1 MDVGAVIMTT
11 HEIDQISGMAEV
23 FGRACRRV
31 GGKRVDCARS
41 SCKID
46 TCPCPNE
53 GAFAILSVQ
62 LDVARRMV
70 CWRPSLYELEW
81 ATSSKIVFF
90 FSFPSSRARQW
101 SANSTDCG
109 ELGVESTRTD
119 LPVPIELIS

>member
-90 FSFPSSRARQW
+90 FSLSPHHAPGSGLQTVRIAVNWVWRARAPTCLFQ
-101 SANSTDCG
+101 
-109 ELGVESTRTD
+109 
-119 LPVPIELIS
+119 